1 MITSVSNQLAA
12 SPIAMD
18 GLQQGYKQLEK
29 ISQDIN
35 QSFVPEKNKNN
46 IEPVND
52 FKADKF
58 EELNKPSLKS
68 LESSLIGSVQTE
80 TQMQA
85 LLKVLQVEKQLFDNS
100 IGKIFD
106 IEA

>member
-35 QSFVPEKNKNN
+35 QSLVPEKNK
-46 IEPVND
+46 EPMND
-52 FKADKF
+52 FKSDKF

-68 LESSLIGSVQTE
+68 LESSLIGSVQNE
-80 TQMQA
+80 TQMQV
-85 LLKVLQVEKQLFDNS
+85 LLKILQVEKQLFDNS